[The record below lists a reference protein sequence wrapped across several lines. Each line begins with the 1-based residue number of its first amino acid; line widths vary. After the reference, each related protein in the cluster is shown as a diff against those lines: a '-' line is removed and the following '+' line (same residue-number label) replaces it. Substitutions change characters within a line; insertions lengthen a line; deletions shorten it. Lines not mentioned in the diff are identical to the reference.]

1 MRAEL
6 TETWKQKQEWVS
18 EGLPPPAT
26 SSTRTTTP
34 EGGVLRGLQLVNTAA
49 HTLIKQ
55 VKS

>member
-1 MRAEL
+1 M
-6 TETWKQKQEWVS
+6 QEWVS

-34 EGGVLRGLQLVNTAA
+34 EGGVLRGLQLVNMAV